1 MKKHMYF
8 IEKIKNSSITTQV
21 IAGLLVLAIGSGAG
35 WVIKKLIAPHEK
47 EVIISNPIS
56 GSLVGY
62 ETKLEG
68 SFSTKYKDSD
78 LWLILQPVKTPRFY
92 PADGPI
98 LKMKNGTWKGTIY
111 FGSSET
117 DAIGEEFVV
126 FIASTNPNASKVFKD
141 YHQKSIKTNLWEGLA
156 SLPNNTELHDS
167 ITLTKK

>member
-1 MKKHMYF
+1 M
-8 IEKIKNSSITTQV
+8 
-21 IAGLLVLAIGSGAG
+21 AIGSGAD
-35 WVIKKLIAPHEK
+35 WVIKKVIAPPEK
-47 EVIISNPIS
+47 ELSISNPIS
-56 GSLVGY
+56 GSFVGY
-62 ETKLEG
+62 EIKLEG

-78 LWLILQPVKTPRFY
+78 LWLILQPVNTPRFY

-111 FGSSET
+111 FGGSEI

-126 FIASTNPNASKVFKD
+126 FIASANANASKVFKD
-141 YHQKSIKTNLWEGLA
+141 YYQKSLKTNSWKGLS

>member
-1 MKKHMYF
+1 MSF

-21 IAGLLVLAIGSGAG
+21 IASLIVLAIVSGVNWG
-35 WVIKKLIAPHEK
+35 FNKLIALPGK
-47 EVIISNPIS
+47 EVTISNPVS

-62 ETKLEG
+62 EIKLEG

-78 LWLILQPVKTPRFY
+78 LWLVLQPVKTPRFY

-111 FGSSET
+111 FGSCET

-126 FIASTNPNASKVFKD
+126 FIASTDPNASNVLKE
-141 YHQKSIKTNLWEGLA
+141 YYQKSINTNSWEGLT
-156 SLPNNTELHDS
+156 SLPKYTELHDS

>member
-1 MKKHMYF
+1 MNMNF

-21 IAGLLVLAIGSGAG
+21 IAGLIVLAIAAGARG
-35 WVIKKLIAPHEK
+35 INKLKALPDK
-47 EVIISNPIS
+47 EVIISNPVS

-62 ETKLEG
+62 EIKLEG

-126 FIASTNPNASKVFKD
+126 FIASTSLNASKVLKE
-141 YHQKSIKTNLWEGLA
+141 YYQKAINTNSWEGLTA
-156 SLPNNTELHDS
+156 LPKNTELHDS